1 MSLNEPPEHLKGQ
14 FHFYRWGHSCT
25 NLFKSFFPK
34 KMSWTCHVSTKENV
48 AVQMFKCSPDSIEL
62 NVNRMQHFGNKNCFV
77 LWMVLLGKKTEQIFW
92 DDLEIQKVFTFK
104 EKQLKMFSKMGW
116 KTFCSLWCCF
126 DECFSFFI
134 FNCKWSLPPSR
145 QTVAWHNLNEVSPGG
160 EV

>member
-34 KMSWTCHVSTKENV
+34 KMS
-48 AVQMFKCSPDSIEL
+48 QFKCSPDSIEL

-116 KTFCSLWCCF
+116 KTFCSL
-126 DECFSFFI
+126 
-134 FNCKWSLPPSR
+134 
-145 QTVAWHNLNEVSPGG
+145 
-160 EV
+160 